1 MAKNL
6 KFKIRTKCEVCKKP
20 ILVWEEAEHL
30 CKKHFDE
37 KHKGDYAKL
46 ADFIMKGH
54 A

>member
-1 MAKNL
+1 M
-6 KFKIRTKCEVCKKP
+6 RTKCDVCKKP
-20 ILVWEEAEHL
+20 ILIWENAEHL

-37 KHKGDYAKL
+37 KHQDDYAKL